1 MGKEFGNLAFIR
13 GIIYYQISPH
23 EQKPFARAIKY
34 GIPNFIPRT
43 SATIL
48 TWLPLI
54 ILRLIIFLAF
64 LGAIIIYK
72 SVEENHRLRLR
83 KKPEDYINDT

>member
-1 MGKEFGNLAFIR
+1 MGKVFGNLAFIR

-43 SATIL
+43 RATIL
-48 TWLPLI
+48 TWLPP
-54 ILRLIIFLAF
+54 FV
-64 LGAIIIYK
+64 GAVVIYV
-72 SVEENHRLRLR
+72 SVEENHRQKLR